1 LVISFFAVSV
11 AEQQD
16 PDPEFPTVDFP
27 NPEEGAS
34 ALDLSFK
41 TADRVKASY
50 ILANDPDADRLCIA
64 QKEAAGWRILTG
76 NEIGALLG
84 WWLIYTFK

>member
-1 LVISFFAVSV
+1 MSV
-11 AEQQD
+11 PEQQD
-16 PDPEFPTVDFP
+16 PDPEFSTVDFP

-41 TADRVKASY
+41 LADTIGSLY
-50 ILANDPDADRLCIA
+50 ILANDPDADRLGVA
-64 QKEAAGWRILTG
+64 QKKKSAGGWHILTG

>member
-1 LVISFFAVSV
+1 
-11 AEQQD
+11 
-16 PDPEFPTVDFP
+16 VDFP

-41 TADRVKASY
+41 KADNIGAIY
-50 ILANDPDADRLCIA
+50 ILANDPDADRLGVA
-64 QKEAAGWRILTG
+64 QKDLNSNAWRILTG

-84 WWLIYTFK
+84 WWLIHVFK